1 MTSPA
6 RPRQPAPPPEAIF
19 TAPVAAAFWILLI
32 FMLIDPR
39 GILPP
44 EQHGPASLAILA
56 FQCLL
61 CAIIICLAHIRIGQA
76 LGLPGLLMIFAFL
89 SYLVIGF
96 TVSIAVGSLVRVDIG
111 YFLRNNTLFLP
122 ALLAAA
128 FGTRAILVR
137 METDV
142 FLKNVLI
149 LMIAGCVVIV
159 ITSIFSISEI
169 TLLGILQ
176 AGFTNFESGN
186 RFIGF
191 HQSPNDTAMIGC
203 ATFILAL
210 SFLSKSK
217 MRPLAHI
224 GLTVGFLTVLGSL
237 SKTGILTLVATL
249 FFIFVF
255 IGRRRRIAAITWI
268 GLLIVLLLVV
278 GDTFGRRNI
287 FQDLLQQERIGQLFL
302 LFDTGVINNALLTGR
317 GELWSAGLRL
327 SLEAPLYGNGIGR
340 LRNLDGGELFPG
352 HQSIGVH
359 NMYLLIFGESGFL
372 PLLIYLAHTF
382 SLVILYWIAPKSV
395 ARDVAIGYAIMLAC
409 FQFSGHHLFGNWIY
423 GFLCGLICA
432 IGTAVAQT
440 SARSAPPPAR
450 PCLEDGPW
458 PGSWRP

>member
-1 MTSPA
+1 
-6 RPRQPAPPPEAIF
+6 
-19 TAPVAAAFWILLI
+19 
-32 FMLIDPR
+32 MLIDPR
-39 GILPP
+39 GMLPP

-61 CAIIICLAHIRIGQA
+61 CAIIICFAHIRIDQA

-111 YFLRNNTLFLP
+111 EFLRNNTLFLP

-128 FGTRAILVR
+128 FGTRGILVR

-159 ITSIFSISEI
+159 ITSIFSFAISEI

-176 AGFTNFESGN
+176 AGFTNFRSGN
-186 RFIGF
+186 RSIGF

-249 FFIFVF
+249 FFILVF
-255 IGRRRRIAAITWI
+255 MGRRRRIAAITWI
-268 GLLIVLLLVV
+268 GLLIVCLLVV

-287 FQDLLQQERIGQLFL
+287 FQGFLQQERISQLFL
-302 LFDTGVINNALLTGR
+302 LFDTGTINNATLTGR
-317 GELWSAGLRL
+317 GELWSMGLQL

-340 LRNLDGGELFPG
+340 LRDLDGGELFPG

-372 PLLIYLAHTF
+372 PLLIYLAHTL

-395 ARDVAIGYAIMLAC
+395 ARDVVIGCAIMLAC

-432 IGTAVAQT
+432 IGHRRRTDKRPIRASGQPVPVSKTAPGPVPGVPDEDRPGPL
-440 SARSAPPPAR
+440 SSPA
-450 PCLEDGPW
+450 
-458 PGSWRP
+458 